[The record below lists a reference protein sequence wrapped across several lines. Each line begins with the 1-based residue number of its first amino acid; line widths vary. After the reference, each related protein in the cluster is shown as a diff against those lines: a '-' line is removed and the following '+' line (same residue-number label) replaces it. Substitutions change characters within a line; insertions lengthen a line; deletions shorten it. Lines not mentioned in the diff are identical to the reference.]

1 MTHATLFL
9 KSLFRILNKKAAV
22 FTSNPVAASTSKPQL
37 DTGLS
42 TRVSNT
48 LQPPIGSPIAR
59 VKLSSLR
66 RNNLSTSVKYL
77 FEKLRSN
84 KR

>member
-1 MTHATLFL
+1 MGLYAGTGN
-9 KSLFRILNKKAAV
+9 S
-22 FTSNPVAASTSKPQL
+22 QL
-37 DTGLS
+37 GPS
-42 TRVSNT
+42 FGARVSNT
-48 LQPPIGSPIAR
+48 LQPPIGSPIAL

-77 FEKLRSN
+77 FEKLRSI